1 MLLVNK
7 DLHYCISHAKTGTEA
22 NAWGCH
28 CTDMHIKPCPPWLPS
43 HAMAFLSLR
52 TNTERISIKSPA
64 GDQYHRQIKLL
75 HFAWNWNRDKRS
87 RIRQNVRIDVGR
99 CCRDV
104 KQVLATLQ
112 NEFTNFR
119 VHDLLDTRTSVRKKH
134 LQWMSDKCSG
144 GGIIWPRTVCSSLV
158 SLKMHSA
165 IWFNCTF
172 SHASFSGCNCMW
184 P

>member
-75 HFAWNWNRDKRS
+75 HFAWNWNRDKKEQDTTECSNWCRS
-87 RIRQNVRIDVGR
+87 VLPRCQTGSGDAAKWIHKFQSTWFAWHENVGTQKSFTMDVGQMQR
-99 CCRDV
+99 RRHHMTAHG
-104 KQVLATLQ
+104 L
-112 NEFTNFR
+112 
-119 VHDLLDTRTSVRKKH
+119 
-134 LQWMSDKCSG
+134 
-144 GGIIWPRTVCSSLV
+144 
-158 SLKMHSA
+158 
-165 IWFNCTF
+165 
-172 SHASFSGCNCMW
+172 
-184 P
+184 